1 MIAFII
7 DRSAS
12 YFLDLSNNRLAFKIS
27 SQMFQEL
34 SERLRISSKT
44 PNTLHLPSDVMKKS
58 SRLLHLRGWKQQTFD
73 VYAWK
78 FKLNKDTEHSIVDK
92 CNIMSH
98 YVMSTIWGRSSCLCM
113 IIIIANLET
122 SKIGRNLKPQQCSR
136 GRTAE
141 DFEIQ
146 GLFPAFKWLL
156 KNEYHKIL
164 SKIRP
169 HFPDK

>member
-27 SQMFQEL
+27 LQMFQEL

-73 VYAWK
+73 VYA
-78 FKLNKDTEHSIVDK
+78 
-92 CNIMSH
+92 
-98 YVMSTIWGRSSCLCM
+98 
-113 IIIIANLET
+113 
-122 SKIGRNLKPQQCSR
+122 
-136 GRTAE
+136 
-141 DFEIQ
+141 
-146 GLFPAFKWLL
+146 
-156 KNEYHKIL
+156 
-164 SKIRP
+164 
-169 HFPDK
+169 